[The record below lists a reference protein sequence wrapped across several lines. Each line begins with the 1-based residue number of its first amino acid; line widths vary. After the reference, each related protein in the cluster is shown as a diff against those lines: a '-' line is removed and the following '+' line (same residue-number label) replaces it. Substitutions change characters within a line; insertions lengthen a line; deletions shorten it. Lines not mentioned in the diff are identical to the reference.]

1 MPEIFRL
8 PEGSSEAIA
17 ETCEDLI
24 SSALCLMD
32 SNVLTDSIN
41 QTLGCFQLGIK

>member
-8 PEGSSEAIA
+8 LEGSSEAIA
-17 ETCEDLI
+17 EAYKDLI
-24 SSALCLMD
+24 SSALCPMD